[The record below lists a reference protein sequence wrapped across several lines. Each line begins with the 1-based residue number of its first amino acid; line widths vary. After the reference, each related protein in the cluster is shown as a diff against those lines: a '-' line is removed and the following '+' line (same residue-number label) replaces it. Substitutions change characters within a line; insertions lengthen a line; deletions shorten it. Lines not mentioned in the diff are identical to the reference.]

1 MKARFIIPLIVCL
14 IMTAGSATVV
24 WGGSSPEWS
33 YTLLSADSPYRQ
45 LYKLDETAT
54 ALYTAAYAD
63 NRQAAYAELQQ
74 LDKLLSNTMLHEYGT
89 PEGWALLTEDT
100 TAIEHALTRGLHL
113 HSWMEQAVRVR
124 LGVDALVGGNGALW
138 LQYEGLLQDDLVSV
152 RKALKRQTDDSAVAA
167 RAMLN
172 ELNQHARR
180 IEIAAIYAGDSIRM
194 NELLARI
201 TYTDR
206 LLESLIGLDSN
217 VGRIEEVEKSL
228 SGIESAINGVFLPYE
243 DAFALPA
250 ASVPAAPHPL
260 QWSLFLGTIISA
272 VLTWTGWRKYKQ
284 NPYGVKRL

>member
-33 YTLLSADSPYRQ
+33 YTFLTADSPYRQ

-63 NRQAAYAELQQ
+63 NRQTAYAELQQ
-74 LDKLLSNTMLHEYGT
+74 MNKLLNNTILQEYGT
-89 PEGWALLTEDT
+89 PEGWALLSEDT
-100 TAIEHALTRGLHL
+100 AAIEHALTRGLPL

-124 LGVDALVGGNGALW
+124 LGADALVGGNGALW

-172 ELNQHARR
+172 ELNRHASR
-180 IEIAAIYAGDSIRM
+180 IEIAARYAGDTMRM

-201 TYTDR
+201 AYTDR
-206 LLESLIGLDSN
+206 QLENLIGSN
-217 VGRIEEVEKSL
+217 ENAGGIEEADRSL
-228 SGIESAINGVFLPYE
+228 SGIEAAINGVFLPYE

-284 NPYGVKRL
+284 NPFGVKKL